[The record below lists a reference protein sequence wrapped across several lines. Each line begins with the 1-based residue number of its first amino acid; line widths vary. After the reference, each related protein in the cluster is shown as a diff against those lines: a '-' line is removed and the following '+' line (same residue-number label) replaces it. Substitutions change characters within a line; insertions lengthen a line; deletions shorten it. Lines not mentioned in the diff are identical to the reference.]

1 MKSNERKKPLT
12 PEELRKK
19 AKRILQNNPIYISDE
34 PSVVGSPESLTE
46 EVEDDDGS
54 TKDQD

>member
-12 PEELRKK
+12 PEEIREK
-19 AKRILQNNPIYISDE
+19 AKEILKRNPVYINDE

-46 EVEDDDGS
+46 EVEDDNGS

>member
-1 MKSNERKKPLT
+1 MKSNKRKKPLT
-12 PEELRKK
+12 PEEIRKK
-19 AKRILQNNPIYISDE
+19 AKRILQDNPIYINDE

-54 TKDQD
+54 TKNQD

>member
-1 MKSNERKKPLT
+1 MKSNKRKTPLT
-12 PEELRKK
+12 PEEIRKK
-19 AKRILQNNPIYISDE
+19 AKRILQDNPIYINDE

-54 TKDQD
+54 TKNQN

>member
-1 MKSNERKKPLT
+1 MKSNKRKKPLT
-12 PEELRKK
+12 PEEIRRK
-19 AKRILQNNPIYISDE
+19 AKRILQDNPIYINDE

-54 TKDQD
+54 TKNQD

>member
-19 AKRILQNNPIYISDE
+19 AKRILQNNPIYINDE